1 MDELLKVIY
10 QHPFLSFQ
18 DAGRFKGL
26 VGRPNESIGREAALV
41 IDPDS
46 KGTYIWSMANRL
58 ESLRDRLFS
67 RLNRQTGIY
76 HILWWAFYFG
86 IIGVIMIN
94 VDQMQLHEY
103 LGWLVINVPV
113 KLALFYTFYSYLIP
127 NWLGRK
133 TWWFVGAVFLLLL
146 VYPPLKYGFDSLFA
160 IKSLPT
166 VQFGLDDGND
176 YLHWQELARRFNTI
190 LGLVPFSIA
199 VRITVDWFKNQQMQ
213 KELERRK
220 LQGELDLLRNQVNPH
235 FLFNV
240 LNSIDSLI
248 YKVSPEGSEAVHK
261 LSAIMRYMLYDSN
274 ANHVLLD
281 SEIEYLSSYFD
292 LQRIRM
298 KPTDEVHFECIGPVL
313 GQKIAPMLFIVF
325 VENAFKHAN
334 IIDGRRV
341 IKVSVEL
348 DGSLLRFNCR
358 NSFDPNRQEQ
368 KDKVGGIGLKNVER
382 RLDLLYENRYALNSH
397 VVNGFY
403 TVSLNLNLEEPK
415 TPETKES

>member
-1 MDELLKVIY
+1 
-10 QHPFLSFQ
+10 
-18 DAGRFKGL
+18 
-26 VGRPNESIGREAALV
+26 
-41 IDPDS
+41 
-46 KGTYIWSMANRL
+46 MANRL
-58 ESLRDRLFS
+58 ENLRDRLFS

-76 HILWWAFYFG
+76 HILWWTFYFVM
-86 IIGVIMIN
+86 IGVLMVG

-113 KLALFYTFYSYLIP
+113 KLAIFYTFYSYLVP

-133 TWWFVGAVFLLLL
+133 TWSFIGVVILLML

-160 IKSLPT
+160 IKSLPS
-166 VQFGLDDGND
+166 VQFSLEEDHE

-199 VRITVDWFKNQQMQ
+199 VRITVDWFKNQQMK
-213 KELERRK
+213 KELERRRM
-220 LQGELDLLRNQVNPH
+220 QGELDLLRNQVNPH

-274 ANHVLLD
+274 ANHVLLN

-298 KPTDEVHFECIGPVL
+298 KATDVVNFECKGPVA

-341 IKVSVEL
+341 IEVSIEME
-348 DGSLLRFNCR
+348 DSLLRFNCR
-358 NSFDPNRQEQ
+358 NSYDPNHLEQ

-382 RLDLLYENRYALNSH
+382 RLDLLYENRYALNTH
-397 VVNGFY
+397 VANGYY
-403 TVSLNLNLEEPK
+403 TVSLNVNLEEPEA
-415 TPETKES
+415 PQTKEG

>member
-1 MDELLKVIY
+1 
-10 QHPFLSFQ
+10 
-18 DAGRFKGL
+18 
-26 VGRPNESIGREAALV
+26 
-41 IDPDS
+41 
-46 KGTYIWSMANRL
+46 MANRL
-58 ESLRDRLFS
+58 ENLRDRLFS

-76 HILWWAFYFG
+76 HFLWWVFYFG
-86 IIGVIMIN
+86 ILGVIMVG
-94 VDQMQLHEY
+94 VDEMQLHEY
-103 LGWLVINVPV
+103 LGWLVINVPI
-113 KLALFYTFYSYLIP
+113 KLAIFYTFYSYLIP

-133 TWWFVGAVFLLLL
+133 TWSFVGVVLLLML
-146 VYPPLKYGFDSLFA
+146 TYPPLKYGFDSLFA
-160 IKSLPT
+160 IKSLPS
-166 VQFGLDDGND
+166 VQFSLEEQHE
-176 YLHWQELARRFNTI
+176 YLHWQELARRLNTI

-199 VRITVDWFKNQQMQ
+199 VRITVDWFKNQQMK

-261 LSAIMRYMLYDSN
+261 LSAIMRYMLYESN
-274 ANHVLLD
+274 TNYVLLN

-292 LQRIRM
+292 LQRFRM
-298 KPTDEVHFECIGPVL
+298 KASDEVNFQCAGEVA

-341 IKVSVEL
+341 IEVSIEVE
-348 DGSLLRFNCR
+348 GSILHFSCR
-358 NSFDPNRQEQ
+358 NSYDPNHLEQ
-368 KDKVGGIGLKNVER
+368 KDKVGGIGLMNVER

-397 VVNGFY
+397 VASGFY
-403 TVSLNLNLEEPK
+403 TVSLNVNLEEPESPK
-415 TPETKES
+415 AKEG